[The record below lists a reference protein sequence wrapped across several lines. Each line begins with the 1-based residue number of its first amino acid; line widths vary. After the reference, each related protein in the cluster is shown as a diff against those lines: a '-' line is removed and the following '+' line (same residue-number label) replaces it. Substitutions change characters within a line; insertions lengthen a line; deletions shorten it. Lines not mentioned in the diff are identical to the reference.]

1 MNSNTRKQQKQTYK
15 AEYIFQH
22 DLETERK
29 IGTSGSFWQQLTL
42 SFKSEWLHV
51 IGMRENIASN
61 NKSFQIEINNN
72 TSSVIL

>member
-1 MNSNTRKQQKQTYK
+1 MNSNTRKQRKQPYK

-22 DLETERK
+22 DLERERK
-29 IGTSGSFWQQLTL
+29 IGTCGSFWQQLTL
-42 SFKSEWLHV
+42 SFKSEWLYV